1 MGILDRFEQR
11 VDRLVNGLF
20 ARAFETEVEPVEV
33 ASALTSELDDRAVII
48 GAGRT
53 VVPNFFVVELSTPDF
68 ERLNSIGHLLTD
80 EFASVIRE
88 HVTEQRYVTL
98 GDVSVQLAEDPDLMV
113 GVFRIIAEVK
123 DQTGAPVERI
133 EIAATRRGAHVLIN
147 GYSHPLT
154 RQKTVIGRAADA
166 DIPVQDTGASRHHCE
181 IEMGATP
188 VLRDLSSTNGTWV
201 GQQRITEIPLTQDVD
216 FVVGTTTIQF
226 RAG

>member
-1 MGILDRFEQR
+1 MSTLKRGGFVGILDRFEQR

-88 HVTEQRYVTL
+88 HVTEQRYVTWL
-98 GDVSVQLAEDPDLMV
+98 K
-113 GVFRIIAEVK
+113 I
-123 DQTGAPVERI
+123 
-133 EIAATRRGAHVLIN
+133 
-147 GYSHPLT
+147 LT
-154 RQKTVIGRAADA
+154 
-166 DIPVQDTGASRHHCE
+166 
-181 IEMGATP
+181 
-188 VLRDLSSTNGTWV
+188 
-201 GQQRITEIPLTQDVD
+201 
-216 FVVGTTTIQF
+216 
-226 RAG
+226 